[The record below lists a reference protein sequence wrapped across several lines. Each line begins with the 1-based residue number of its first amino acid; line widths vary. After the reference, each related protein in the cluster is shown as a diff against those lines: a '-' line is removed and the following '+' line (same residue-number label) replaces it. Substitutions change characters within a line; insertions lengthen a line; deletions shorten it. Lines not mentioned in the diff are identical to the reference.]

1 MLIKRMKVAKFDCAE
16 CGEKGNYCIQF
27 RKNIGDSVDQSIH
40 LCRKCLFTLKS
51 KMFYMKEV

>member
-1 MLIKRMKVAKFDCAE
+1 MKAAKFDCAE